1 MEEGNACEIINGES
15 DAKSSI
21 YVKWESHK
29 AKSWTSQKSKR
40 ERERAKEKQC
50 LYKSYTVKGDVW
62 VKQHEKG
69 DHIVIK
75 SLKDIDKI

>member
-1 MEEGNACEIINGES
+1 MNLSE
-15 DAKSSI
+15 K
-21 YVKWESHK
+21 
-29 AKSWTSQKSKR
+29 Q

>member
-1 MEEGNACEIINGES
+1 MWNNQWWVRY
-15 DAKSSI
+15 KVI
-21 YVKWESHK
+21 YLCKVRV
-29 AKSWTSQKSKR
+29 SQSKIMNLSEKQER